1 MYNYYFCSKINDEF
15 YDHKLDLNKL
25 SYLINK
31 YDLKCKNKV
40 KEYWINNVYIIS
52 DDTLSFYKIIDN
64 NINYDNNYLI
74 HNYDK
79 KSCNPFNFH
88 EANMEDEYILY
99 DNTINNIKIIVKEY
113 DDYITLHYECENI
126 INNNNF
132 LYYINI

>member
-25 SYLINK
+25 SYLIDK
-31 YDLKCKNKV
+31 YDLICKNKV
-40 KEYWINNVYIIS
+40 KEYWINNVNIIS
-52 DDTLSFYKIIDN
+52 DDTLSFYKIIDK

-79 KSCNPFNFH
+79 KSCSSFNFH
-88 EANMEDEYILY
+88 ETNIEDEYILY
-99 DNTINNIKIIVKEY
+99 ENMINNIKIIVKEY
-113 DDYITLHYECENI
+113 DDYITLHYESKNI